1 VGAWR
6 RQSLS
11 GHKPRATTSSVHG
24 SGRVHDI
31 VTPRL
36 ACDAVAM
43 RRGRD
48 RGREA
53 RLREFFQGLSPIQR
67 GVVICVLLANALLVV
82 TVDSVV
88 IVATIR
94 GAIRSWRYRRVGPWA
109 AIRTGIG
116 PALCAALAAMAI
128 QWLVAY
134 GLIRAV
140 ETGRATAWLERI
152 EHRLAAGAEDQ
163 DSGP

>member
-1 VGAWR
+1 
-6 RQSLS
+6 
-11 GHKPRATTSSVHG
+11 
-24 SGRVHDI
+24 
-31 VTPRL
+31 
-36 ACDAVAM
+36 M
-43 RRGRD
+43 RRGED
-48 RGREA
+48 PAREA
-53 RLREFFQGLSPIQR
+53 RLRQFFEALSPSQR

-94 GAIRSWRYRRVGPWA
+94 GAIRTWRYRRVGPWT

-140 ETGRATAWLERI
+140 ETSRATAWLERV
-152 EHRLAAGAEDQ
+152 EHRLAASAEDQ
-163 DSGP
+163 GSGS